1 MKRQINRIINKNF
14 CMSRIDTSNNDK
26 RTAGVFHIYQ
36 PFLTG
41 FRATLGVG
49 LGILCCLLILRM
61 GVLFAYIG
69 LALFITLAIE
79 PLISALVKLGISR
92 GVSVVLL
99 LLFFSAFLGVALWLI
114 IPILTSETALLW
126 KTVSSFM
133 TEGNYRQ
140 FISLLRKAIPDFD
153 FNELLQQGW
162 LWIQNNVTTITGS
175 VVNIGIGIVNTV
187 TGIVIV
193 LILTIYFSA
202 TLPTIKATGYKLVPA
217 SRREFVKDTLEDV
230 LSSVGRYTAGQFLL
244 ASINGTLTLLIF
256 SILQF
261 KYPILMAFIAFIGSM
276 IPLVGTISSS
286 ALISGIT
293 LFSAQ
298 GWTVWAVVIYYLV
311 YMNVEAYVISPKIM
325 KKAVSV
331 PGSLVVISALAG
343 GMLAGVPGAVV
354 AVPAAAS
361 IVVLIKRV
369 LIDAK

>member
-1 MKRQINRIINKNF
+1 MLSPHPSHGCFIRVYWPCAIYYFGN
-14 CMSRIDTSNNDK
+14 
-26 RTAGVFHIYQ
+26 RTADF
-36 PFLTG
+36 
-41 FRATLGVG
+41 
-49 LGILCCLLILRM
+49 
-61 GVLFAYIG
+61 
-69 LALFITLAIE
+69 
-79 PLISALVKLGISR
+79 SACKAR
-92 GVSVVLL
+92 YFTRCVSCVTSS
-99 LLFFSAFLGVALWLI
+99 FFSAFLGVALWLI